1 LSPSLFIY
9 FAFYLLRDFVI
20 FWCWTAARPTRRRR
34 RDAGVVTARQHRPKK
49 TLKHKVYKWRKEI
62 KEA

>member
-1 LSPSLFIY
+1 
-9 FAFYLLRDFVI
+9 
-20 FWCWTAARPTRRRR
+20 AARPTRRRR

>member
-1 LSPSLFIY
+1 MT
-9 FAFYLLRDFVI
+9 RQRGGEKVKK
-20 FWCWTAARPTRRRR
+20 TARPTRRRR